1 MALWLRLLLVLI
13 GQNLLGRLRWM
24 APDGLLLHLILRVD
38 RLRGRLLVRE
48 SATKHLLLLG
58 NRRRSCLVW
67 HLQLQLL
74 EKLLLLVVELR
85 MGLNLELR
93 LFNHVVQ
100 HSLEFQDAGWV
111 PRIHHLRHLLKVE
124 DGDVRESSVC
134 CHRGLLH
141 HLHLHHVE
149 VLRRCTLLV
158 HILLLMLLVGLGC
171 EQRRDSLV
179 VSRLAL
185 NLLGYAAAEWGTLR
199 LEGRGQVLHSRRLL
213 LTAVA

>member
-1 MALWLRLLLVLI
+1 
-13 GQNLLGRLRWM
+13 M
-24 APDGLLLHLILRVD
+24 APNGLLLHLVLRVD

-48 SATKHLLLLG
+48 SAAKHLLLLG

-85 MGLNLELR
+85 VGLNLELR

-100 HSLEFQDAGWV
+100 HSLEFKDAGRV
-111 PRIHHLRHLLKVE
+111 PRIHHLHHLLKVE

-134 CHRGLLH
+134 CNRGLLH
-141 HLHLHHVE
+141 HLHLHRVE
-149 VLRRCTLLV
+149 VLRRALLV

-171 EQRRDSLV
+171 EHRRDSLV
-179 VSRLAL
+179 VSGLAL
-185 NLLGYAAAEWGTLR
+185 NLLGHAAAAEGGTLR
-199 LEGRGQVLHSRRLL
+199 LVGRGEVLHSRRLL
-213 LTAVA
+213 LLTAVA